1 MQRIINFLYIIFITA
16 LLTLFI
22 GAKEI
27 VVYENDFSKSD
38 LLGCE
43 ETGNWQIADGVLKT
57 ESGSGSEKKKEHH
70 EYHCQDRFH
79 CFNSL
84 HHLYEL
90 KIPINCVLLFTF
102 LIILKNHFRQKGVQH
117 DKI

>member
-1 MQRIINFLYIIFITA
+1 MCDRKHTEKRRQTYFVTSRNHRTYA
-16 LLTLFI
+16 
-22 GAKEI
+22 
-27 VVYENDFSKSD
+27 
-38 LLGCE
+38 
-43 ETGNWQIADGVLKT
+43 

-79 CFNSL
+79 CFNS

-90 KIPINCVLLFTF
+90 KIPINCVLLFTL